1 MLIESL
7 ATIFPSHNFDWKA
20 SGTSAMG
27 FCPFHKDKNHRSF
40 SVYTDA
46 KGKERWH
53 CFAENIGGSEIDAVR
68 LSGIEGTESYEG
80 ANRWLVQHGLLQETE
95 QQVID
100 RKRNAAL
107 YKFYKWTNELLRE
120 SPAAAGIRTYL
131 ASRHIDLDTLP
142 YAAVGYYPTVK
153 EVETWLA
160 ENEVLDVIGPE
171 VLPERR
177 SEFIAVGAIIL
188 FYRTSYEVFSRLK
201 LRNVNREKDG
211 NKCTMLLG
219 KSIRKSEKI
228 GYFSWW
234 LEGCMDDEAVLVE
247 GEFDVGAL
255 SSMIFK
261 EDPDAIDPIYC
272 FSGGSNLSSGIA
284 VLVNMGKR
292 NIYLF
297 PDNDGPGIDYSYAIA
312 EQHPQTFIIVP
323 DDYKDGADPAS
334 WAADHCLRDLQKA
347 REARQAAFAWIGQRM
362 AAQAAEASLEEQIAI
377 KSKFIDYA
385 KKLPATDREMY
396 LKNYGTI
403 SGVSY
408 EALLEEVEAGTLAK
422 YRKSLALNS
431 QFGIMM
437 NTSARGNKS
446 GEWRQISNV
455 ILESEPD
462 IILDAGDGSVERIV
476 CIKASMAFKTAILRM
491 TTNEY
496 ADDKRLY
503 TKIVDELGTN
513 VWIEPK
519 TVAFLRESCNLL
531 SNSHLHPTDKSE
543 EYIYTHTGWHDDR
556 YLAPNG
562 YIDKEGWH
570 EYTEDRVELP
580 ENPSYMAKYR
590 LDEPPADLTFVRDI
604 IRNHLL
610 QVFEYNITL
619 PYFAHVFWSVI
630 ANFVPSIMPYCL
642 WVVGQT
648 GYNKT
653 TYSGLMASFFGSF
666 KEKDFETFRS
676 TKNAIEKNGYHIKDM
691 MYVVD
696 DYKGVDIKNVDLVNL
711 IQSYG
716 DRHGRSRLTTDIQA
730 RKTFLIRGNMV
741 ATAEDVPTGEAS
753 VISRILLL
761 KITQP
766 GHSDNITMARKYAY
780 MYPGVMSK
788 FIHFLLNKNIRPE
801 EYEDKLAERRKK
813 YRATHG
819 RVSESLAANSIAWDL
834 VAEFLDLHDLTPQYE
849 AAINNILATM
859 NLTTRQ
865 EQAGYLFIEAISDLI
880 DSGKCYLQGTEEG
893 LTTNHN
899 DMATKLG
906 WRTPKSVYILGSL
919 ALAEANNF
927 RTKVTGTAINYTR
940 NTIYDQLLATG
951 ALIPDGKGRPNKV
964 IKMDGQSV
972 RVLEFKRG
980 VIDRVDE
987 KSDNLNQPAS
997 GIIRYKGG
1005 SEGSQDS

>member
-20 SGTSAMG
+20 SGTSIMG
-27 FCPFHKDKNHRSF
+27 FCPFHHDKHHRSF

-53 CFAENIGGSEIDAVR
+53 CFAESIGGTEIDAVLR
-68 LSGIEGTESYEG
+68 SNHEGTNTYEG

-95 QQVID
+95 QQVKD
-100 RKRNAAL
+100 RKRNAAM
-107 YKFYKWTNELLRE
+107 YKFYRWTNRLLQE

-131 ASRHIDLDTLP
+131 ASRYIDLNTLP
-142 YAAVGYYPTVK
+142 HAAIGYYPTIK
-153 EVETWLA
+153 EVEQWLA
-160 ENEVLDVIGPE
+160 ENELTDIIGPE

-177 SEFIAVGAIIL
+177 AEFIAIGSIIL

-201 LRNVNREKDG
+201 LRNINREKDG
-211 NKCTMLLG
+211 NKCTMWLG
-219 KSIRKSEKI
+219 KAIRKTDKI

-234 LEGCMDDEAVLVE
+234 IEASMDDEAVLVE

-255 SSMIFK
+255 ASMIYK

-272 FSGGSNLSSGIA
+272 FSGGSNLSSGVS
-284 VLVNMGKR
+284 VLVNMGKK

-323 DDYKDGADPAS
+323 EDYKSGADPAS

-347 REARQAAFAWIGQRM
+347 REARQAAFAWIGQKM
-362 AAQAAEASLEEQIAI
+362 AAQAAEASLEEQISI
-377 KSKFIDYA
+377 KEKFIEYA

-396 LKNYGTI
+396 LKNYGSI

-408 EALLEEVEAGTLAK
+408 AALLEEVEAGSMAK
-422 YRKSLALNS
+422 YRKVLTLNS

-437 NTSARGNKS
+437 NSCVRGKNT
-446 GEWRQISNV
+446 GEWHRISNV
-455 ILESEPD
+455 ILELEPD
-462 IILDAGDGSVERIV
+462 IILDAGDGAIERIIS
-476 CIKASMAFKTAILRM
+476 IKVSLPFKSVIVRM
-491 TTNEY
+491 TPSEY

-503 TKIVDELGTN
+503 SKIINEVGTD

-519 TVAFLRESCNLL
+519 TIPYLRESCNLL
-531 SNSHLHPTDKSE
+531 SPKHMTADETNE
-543 EYIYTHTGWHDDR
+543 EYVYTHTGWHGDR

-580 ENPSYMAKYR
+580 ENPHYMALYR
-590 LDEPPADLTFVRDI
+590 LDEPPADLTFIRDV
-604 IRNHLL
+604 IREHLL
-610 QVFEYNITL
+610 KVFDYNITL

-630 ANFVPSIMPYCL
+630 AHFVPAIMPYCL

-653 TYSGLMASFFGSF
+653 TYSGLMASFFGEF
-666 KEKDFETFRS
+666 REKDFETFRS

-691 MYVVD
+691 LYVVD

-716 DRHGRSRLTTDIQA
+716 DRHGRSRLTADVKA
-730 RKTFLIRGNMV
+730 RQTFLIRGNMV
-741 ATAEDVPTGEAS
+741 ATAEDVPTGESS
-753 VISRILLL
+753 VISRIILL
-761 KITQP
+761 KIGQP
-766 GHSDNITMARKYAY
+766 GDSDNLTMSRKYAY

-788 FIHFLLNKNIRPE
+788 FIHFLLNKNIRRE
-801 EYEDKLAERRKK
+801 DFEDKLAERRKK
-813 YRATHG
+813 YRAMHG

-834 VAEFLDLHDLTPQYE
+834 VAEFLNLEDLTPQYE
-849 AAINNILATM
+849 KAIENILSTM
-859 NLTTRQ
+859 NVTTRQ
-865 EQAGYLFIEAISDLI
+865 EQAGFLFIETLSDLI
-880 DSGKCYLQGTEEG
+880 DSGKCYLQGTVDG

-899 DMATKLG
+899 ETATRIG
-906 WRTPKSVYILGSL
+906 WRTPSSVYILGSL

-927 RTKVTGTAINYTR
+927 RAKITGSPINYTR
-940 NTIYDQLLATG
+940 NAIYDQLLATG
-951 ALIPDGKGRPNKV
+951 CIIPDGKGRPNKV

-980 VIDRVDE
+980 VVE
-987 KSDNLNQPAS
+987 KVEETDDLNKPSS
-997 GIIRYKGG
+997 GIIRYKGSG
-1005 SEGSQDS
+1005 EGA

>member
-27 FCPFHKDKNHRSF
+27 YCPFHKDKNHRSF
-40 SVYTDA
+40 SVYVDA

-53 CFAENIGGSEIDAVR
+53 CFAENIGGTDIDAVR
-68 LSGIEGTESYEG
+68 LSGIEGTNTYEG

-95 QQVID
+95 QQVAD

-107 YKFYKWTNELLRE
+107 YKFYRWTNQLLRE
-120 SPAAAGIRTYL
+120 SREAAGLRAYL
-131 ASRHIDLDTLP
+131 ASRHIDLGTLP
-142 YAAVGYYPTVK
+142 HAAVGYYPTVK

-160 ENEVLDVIGPE
+160 ENDVMDIIGGE

-177 SEFIAVGAIIL
+177 AEYLAVGSIIM
-188 FYRTSYEVFSRLK
+188 FYRHSYEVFSRLK
-201 LRNVNREKDG
+201 LRNVGREKDG
-211 NKCTMLLG
+211 NKCTMWLG
-219 KSIRKSEKI
+219 KAIRKTEKL

-255 SSMIFK
+255 ASMIFK

-272 FSGGSNLSSGIA
+272 FSGGSNLSNGIS
-284 VLVNMGKR
+284 VLLNMGKK

-323 DDYKDGADPAS
+323 SDYKEGADPAS
-334 WAADHCLRDLQKA
+334 WAADHCLLDLQKA
-347 REARQAAFAWIGQRM
+347 REHRQAAFAWIGQRM
-362 AAQAAEASLEEQIAI
+362 AAQAADASLEEQISI

-385 KKLPATDREMY
+385 KKLPASDREMY
-396 LKNYGTI
+396 LKNYGSI

-408 EALLEEVEAGTLAK
+408 EALLEEVEAGSLSK
-422 YRKSLALNS
+422 YRKVLTMNS
-431 QFGIMM
+431 QYGIMM
-437 NTSARGNKS
+437 NTSARGKNT

-455 ILESEPD
+455 ILELEPD
-462 IILDAGDGSVERIV
+462 IILDSGDGDVERIIV
-476 CIKASMAFKTAILRM
+476 IKATTAYRSMLLKLKP
-491 TTNEY
+491 NEY

-503 TKIVDELGTN
+503 SEIIEKVGGG

-519 TVAFLRESCNLL
+519 TVAYLRESCTLL
-531 SNSHLHPTDKSE
+531 SRGALDPERKNE
-543 EYIYTHTGWHDDR
+543 EYVYTHTGWNGSR

-562 YIDKEGWH
+562 YIDKDGWH
-570 EYTEDRVELP
+570 EFTEDSVELP
-580 ENPSYMAKYR
+580 SNPNYMNLYH
-590 LDEPPADLTFVRDI
+590 LDEPPADLSFVRDI

-610 QVFEYNITL
+610 QVFDYNITL

-630 ANFVPSIMPYCL
+630 ANFIPSVMPYCL

-691 MYVVD
+691 LYVVD
-696 DYKGVDIKNVDLVNL
+696 DYKGVDIKGTDLVNL

-716 DRHGRSRLTTDIQA
+716 DRHGRSRLNTEIVA
-730 RKTFLIRGNMV
+730 RKTYLIRGNMV
-741 ATAEDVPTGEAS
+741 ATAEDVPAGEAS

-761 KITQP
+761 KIGQP

-788 FIHFLLNKNIRPE
+788 FIQFLLNKNIRQE
-801 EYEDKLAERRKK
+801 EFEDKVAERRKK

-834 VAEFLDLHDLTPQYE
+834 VAEFLGLEDLTPQYE
-849 AAINNILATM
+849 AALENILATM

-899 DMATKLG
+899 DMATKIG

-927 RTKVTGTAINYTR
+927 RSKVTGSAINYTR
-940 NTIYDQLLATG
+940 NTIYDQLVATG
-951 ALIPDGKGRPNKV
+951 AIIPDGKGKPNKV

-972 RVLEFKRG
+972 RVIEFKRG
-980 VIDRVDE
+980 VVDRVDE
-987 KSDNLNQPAS
+987 KTDNLNQPAS
-997 GIIRYKGG
+997 GIIRYKGDG
-1005 SEGSQDS
+1005 ESPEDT